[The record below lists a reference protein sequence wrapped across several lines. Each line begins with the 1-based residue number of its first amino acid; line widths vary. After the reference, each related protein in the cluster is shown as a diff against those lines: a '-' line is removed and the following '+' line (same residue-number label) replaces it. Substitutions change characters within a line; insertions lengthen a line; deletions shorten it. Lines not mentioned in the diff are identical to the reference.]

1 MRDKE
6 EYKYKKVPTVIFIT
20 KHNCGYCLS
29 TTNFYE
35 LCEWIFRWIEHS
47 LRLIVCNIRYTD
59 KLHNFI

>member
-1 MRDKE
+1 MSNKKDKNIN
-6 EYKYKKVPTVIFIT
+6 KVPAVIFIT

-35 LCEWIFRWIEHS
+35 LCEWIFCWIEHS

-59 KLHNFI
+59 KFHNFI